1 MLLKSFCWGNV
12 YTCDDINTS
21 IFFKILPTTQ
31 NKQTQCHHIKILK
44 QFKRIYRPIRFCRR
58 FFQIKQQHILRTSV
72 LNINVGFA
80 VYGFHVSSFK
90 PIHDY
95 LFHRRSI
102 LSPLLFNI
110 HLCDLFYFLED
121 LDIASHSDY
130 TTIYTVNKKESVITV
145 FESSSTQLFGSFNN
159 NFMKASNG
167 KKKVS

>member
-1 MLLKSFCWGNV
+1 M
-12 YTCDDINTS
+12 
-21 IFFKILPTTQ
+21 
-31 NKQTQCHHIKILK
+31 
-44 QFKRIYRPIRFCRR
+44 
-58 FFQIKQQHILRTSV
+58 
-72 LNINVGFA
+72 GFA

-110 HLCDLFYFLED
+110 HLCGLFYFLED

-167 KKKVS
+167 KKKCLKERILVVCRLIAKEKEILLVITINHLWMLTKWEVSSRLSLSRSVGIVL